1 MKLPRGLVWGFWRY
15 LGAAAAILLLSW
27 LGLADAS
34 AQSRDCQQA
43 SAQCDEGQAL
53 SYAKA
58 KRDALIKAY
67 SPGFVGVNMSCT
79 KRPLDAN
86 IGDFYCVGNPRAPDG
101 SFTGPQQVATGF
113 YVKGCSSRAS
123 TPTGWVGQGISNAC
137 DNGCAFASVQP
148 IETKKVDVAG
158 GALDIK
164 IKGSWVPTGSTCDA
178 GDPKPVIKDDFCTD
192 AAGGYQICPG
202 KGGNCVISG
211 RTGRKYCPGSP
222 DAGMVATSPDRTEGV
237 TQSPNSPAP
246 GTPPSAIVPRP
257 GETIQPVVTATTT
270 TTKNNPGGGS
280 TTNVTNTTINNI
292 EGGNTNPGD
301 GVDGDGS
308 GDNGEGEGDGE
319 GEGEGDGDGPT
330 LSGGMSCDVPPA
342 CSINDDAAC
351 KTAMIMWQFQCGN
364 SQEAGSEAAAASASV
379 AALELQWD
387 EDSQTYGAGA
397 LQAYDDARS
406 ALASDVIDVD
416 GTDMMDLLDGTGFLG
431 AGTCPVLPQMTVAG
445 VDITANLGPICDLFA
460 GLGLLVEALA
470 YFAALRIITRG

>member
-27 LGLADAS
+27 LGLPDAA
-34 AQSRDCQQA
+34 AQSRSCRGPAD
-43 SAQCDEGQAL
+43 QCDQGQAL
-53 SYAKA
+53 SFAKA
-58 KRDALIKAY
+58 ARDKLCVYGDYTTCANK
-67 SPGFVGVNMSCT
+67 SCT
-79 KRPLDAN
+79 VIDL
-86 IGDFYCVGNPRAPDG
+86 GGGHGQYTCVGQPRADNG
-101 SFTGPQQVATGF
+101 GTGPQVVETAYF
-113 YVKGCSSRAS
+113 IKGCATRAS

-137 DNGCAFASVQP
+137 DSGCAFASVQP
-148 IETKKVDVAG
+148 IESKKVDVAG
-158 GALDIK
+158 GALDIQ
-164 IKGSWVPTGSTCDA
+164 IKGTWVPTGSTCDA
-178 GDPKPVIKDDFCTD
+178 GDPKPVVKDDFCTD
-192 AAGGYQICPG
+192 AGGGYQICPG
-202 KGGNCVISG
+202 KRGNCVTSA
-211 RTGRKYCPGSP
+211 RTGRTYCPGSP
-222 DAGMVATSPDRTEGV
+222 DAGMTATSPDRTEGV

-257 GETIQPVVTATTT
+257 GETIQPIVTATTT
-270 TTKNNPGGGS
+270 STKNNPGGGS

-292 EGGNTNPGD
+292 DNGNTNPGD

-308 GDNGEGEGDGE
+308 GDNGDGGDGDGE
-319 GEGEGDGDGPT
+319 GDKEGDGDGPT

-416 GTDMMDLLDGTGFLG
+416 GSDMMDLLDGTGFLG